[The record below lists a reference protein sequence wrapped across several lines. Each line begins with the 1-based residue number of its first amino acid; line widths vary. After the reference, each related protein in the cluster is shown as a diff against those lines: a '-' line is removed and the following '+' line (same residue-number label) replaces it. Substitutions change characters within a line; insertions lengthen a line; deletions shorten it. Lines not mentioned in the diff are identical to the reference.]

1 MSVLS
6 FQQALCDMIASPWLH
21 KEGMTQPDIFLHTYD
36 LTPLEEKRLLSVMHQ
51 KGMAVNH
58 LLYKSNRI
66 TPIYSMLPYTTLLLD
81 KDFLTLTDEYI
92 QLYEE
97 ADLQFSREL
106 ELYLSFL
113 EGKIKAGLI
122 SNIYVNEIL
131 HFEAALTELRFAPR
145 NKIAESLLNTRF
157 SERFVN
163 WMVHPLI
170 RVVVFDHSPAELFE
184 QLAEKKKVSEEPASG
199 RYYLVVDGKKEEPE
213 LRVIHP
219 EIGKLLLTIK
229 TNPENVSVEN
239 AKILFDENLIAC
251 L

>member
-6 FQQALCDMIASPWLH
+6 FQQALCDLIASPALH
-21 KEGMTQPDIFLHTYD
+21 KEAMTQPDIFLHTYD
-36 LTPLEEKRLLSVMHQ
+36 LTPLEEKRLLSVIHQ

-81 KDFLTLTDEYI
+81 SDFLTLTDEYI
-92 QLYEE
+92 QLHEE
-97 ADLQFSREL
+97 PDLQFSREL
-106 ELYLSFL
+106 ELYLAFL
-113 EGKIKAGLI
+113 EEKIKAGLI
-122 SNIYVNEIL
+122 ANVYVNEIL

-145 NKIAESLLNTRF
+145 NKIIESLLNAHF
-157 SERFVN
+157 SDQPAN

-184 QLAEKKKVSEEPASG
+184 QLAEKKKVSEEPATG
-199 RYYLVVDGKKEEPE
+199 KYYLIVDGKNEEPE

-219 EIGKLLLTIK
+219 EIGKLLITIK

-239 AKILFDENLIAC
+239 AKILFDENLIVC